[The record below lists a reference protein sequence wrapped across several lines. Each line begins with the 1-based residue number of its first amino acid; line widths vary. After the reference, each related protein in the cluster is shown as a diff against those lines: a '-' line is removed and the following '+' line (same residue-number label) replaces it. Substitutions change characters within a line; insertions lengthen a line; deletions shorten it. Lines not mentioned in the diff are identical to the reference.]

1 MKKVLSINGGEVAR
15 IEDNKYYICVGDY
28 GYECME
34 QVDKEAFKNYLLHFS
49 WVPNGWNQELRE
61 QYNNML
67 EEVI

>member
-1 MKKVLSINGGEVAR
+1 MKKVLSINGSEVAR

-28 GYECME
+28 GYEHMK
-34 QVDKEAFKNYLLHFS
+34 QVDKEAFKNYLLRFS
-49 WVPNGWNQELRE
+49 WVPNGWDQELRE